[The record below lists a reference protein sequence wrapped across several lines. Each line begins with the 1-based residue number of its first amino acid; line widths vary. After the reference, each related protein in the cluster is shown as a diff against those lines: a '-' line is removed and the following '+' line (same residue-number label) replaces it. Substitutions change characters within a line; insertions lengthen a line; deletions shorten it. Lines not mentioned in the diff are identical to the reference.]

1 MMDFIKSWLLGF
13 ASNAAY
19 KIIPFIV
26 ILVVG
31 VLVIKIIMGILNKAL
46 SKMNMEKAAHGL
58 IRSVV
63 RTVLYLLLGLMAAS
77 RLGFDVT
84 GIIALASVL
93 TLAVSLA
100 VQNAL
105 ANVIGGFT
113 LLYTKPFRSGDFVE
127 IAGQS
132 GTVEEI
138 GMTYTK
144 LLTPDNKVTYI
155 PNRSVVAADITNF
168 TVTGKRRVD
177 IAISASYDA
186 DAQQVIKA
194 LCEAGK
200 VDGALTDP
208 APFAAVDTYGEYA
221 VKYTLRV
228 WCKTDDYWD
237 VYFAINQKVRKSF
250 ADNGIAMTY
259 PHLNVHLDK

>member
-1 MMDFIKSWLLGF
+1 MDFIKDWLLGF

-26 ILVVG
+26 VLVVG
-31 VLVIKIIMGILNKAL
+31 VLVIKIIMSILNKTL
-46 SKMNMEKAAHGL
+46 TKLNMEKAAHGL

-93 TLAVSLA
+93 TLAVSLS
-100 VQNAL
+100 VQDLLTNL
-105 ANVIGGFT
+105 IGGFT

-144 LLTPDNKVTYI
+144 LITPDNKVTSI

-168 TVTGKRRVD
+168 SVTGTRRVD

-186 DAQQVIKA
+186 DAQQVIEA
-194 LCEAGK
+194 LYEAGK
-200 VDGALTDP
+200 VKGALTDP
-208 APFAAVDTYGEYA
+208 APFAAVDSYGEHA
-221 VKYTLRV
+221 VKYILRV

-237 VYFAINQKVRKSF
+237 VYFAINQQVRKSF
-250 ADNGIAMTY
+250 AANGIAMTY